1 MKSILIILSMLI
13 NLIASD
19 NLHLMKRL
27 KSGDTMIKSIHNRQ
41 QCVVP
46 KEFTK
51 LEHPLNQSAKNI
63 LKGKKS
69 IERIFSKNLKALLP
83 LPDSVKVRPNFLKKK
98 INLVYKFK

>member
-1 MKSILIILSMLI
+1 MKSFLIILLMLM

-19 NLHLMKRL
+19 NANLTQRL
-27 KSGDTMIKSIHNRQ
+27 KSGDAILKNTHNRK
-41 QCVVP
+41 QCVLP

-51 LEHPLNQSAKNI
+51 LEHPLNEGAKNI

-83 LPDSVKVRPNFLKKK
+83 LPDGVKVRPNILKKR